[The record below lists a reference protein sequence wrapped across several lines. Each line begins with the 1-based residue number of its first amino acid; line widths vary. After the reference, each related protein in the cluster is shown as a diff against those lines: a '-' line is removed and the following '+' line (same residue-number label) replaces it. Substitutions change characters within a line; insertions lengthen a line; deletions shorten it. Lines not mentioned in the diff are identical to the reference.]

1 MSRNAG
7 PPPQSGFMD
16 EIRKIPPVTRT
27 LVASTLA
34 VSGPVMLQLVSP
46 YPLLFVWKFVKHGQ
60 LWRIPTSFFFGGSGF
75 AFLFDVVMLYR
86 NSDALETIW
95 FNKRSADY
103 AWQLLMASGLI
114 LALNIPLES
123 FVHYRGL
130 LMCLTYLS
138 SRLNPEAP
146 MSIFGLLTAK
156 ALYFPFALVGMDVI
170 MGGPAAAIVSFTGLV
185 AGHVWYMLEW
195 QEDASR
201 GRSGGGRGSVVGRPP
216 RWFERF
222 IGNGSGSGPTGGG
235 GSSSSSSSSSTA
247 RANPRP
253 YGAAI
258 PPRTNDAPRASTTG
272 YTWGRGNRL
281 GTE

>member
-34 VSGPVMLQLVSP
+34 VSGPIMLQLVSP
-46 YPLLFVWKFVKHGQ
+46 YPFLFVWKFVKQGQ
-60 LWRIPTSFFFGGSGF
+60 LWRIPTSFFFGGSGVT
-75 AFLFDVVMLYR
+75 FLFDLVMLYR

-95 FNKRSADY
+95 YNKRSADY
-103 AWQLLMASGLI
+103 AWQLLLASGVI

-123 FVHYRGL
+123 FIHYRAL
-130 LMCLTYLS
+130 LTCLTYLS

-146 MSIFGLLTAK
+146 MSIFGLINIK
-156 ALYFPFALVGMDVI
+156 ALYFPFALLGLDVLN
-170 MGGPAAAIVSFTGLV
+170 GGPAAAIVSLTGIV

-195 QEDASR
+195 QEDAPR
-201 GRSGGGRGSVVGRPP
+201 NRLGGGRGSVVGRPP
-216 RWFERF
+216 AWFERWV
-222 IGNGSGSGPTGGG
+222 GNGPSSAGSGSGSGSTGG
-235 GSSSSSSSSSTA
+235 STTA

-253 YGAAI
+253 YGTAI
-258 PPRTNDAPRASTTG
+258 PPRTGDVPRATTTG
-272 YTWGRGNRL
+272 HSWGSGNRL